1 MMSKTTAARDTTP
14 LSPELVDWFERMYDD
29 TLARGKQELAPPEK
43 TSGKRGRAK
52 KSKSANLHE
61 RLVTHRN
68 AVLRCLR
75 DPVVPFTNN
84 LAERDIRMVKLRQ
97 KTSGCARTFAG
108 AETFARIRTYI
119 STSLKQGQNLFQNIV
134 EAAAANP
141 WIPQPRAPTL

>member
-1 MMSKTTAARDTTP
+1 MSKTTAARDATP

-29 TLARGKQELAPPEK
+29 ILASGKQGLAPPGK
-43 TSGKRGRAK
+43 TPGKRGRPK

-61 RLVTHRN
+61 RLETHRN

-84 LAERDIRMVKLRQ
+84 RAEHDIRMVKLRQ

-108 AETFARIRTYI
+108 AQTFARIRSYI
-119 STSLKQGQNLFQNIV
+119 STSLKQGKNLFQNMV
-134 EAAAANP
+134 DAVAANP
-141 WIPQPRAPTL
+141 WIPQPRTSTP